1 MAAARGWIC
10 NSGAKDGGFGV
21 RRRRAAS
28 PTRDVPAPAMSSSH
42 LSVMRIQGT
51 SQTKCHTKGLAI
63 MSKQDEQARGW
74 ARGLGTVTFCMG
86 GHTMPSA
93 DGQGAAAPRGGSAA
107 KGGRHGQHH
116 RGTSQRCQGADT
128 VPTQGPRAGQQ
139 LAGGFPSSCP
149 SSRLASHPELG
160 CKRLSCDRRLP
171 VRSRLGAGAAG
182 RVGSGRAGP
191 GRARRCRTLS
201 ARHRPQRHA
210 APQAFQRRGQG
221 AGTQEGGCWFPLHRR
236 CPGTSRDVRAW
247 GAAEC

>member
-182 RVGSGRAGP
+182 RVGSGRAVLAAA
-191 GRARRCRTLS
+191 GR
-201 ARHRPQRHA
+201 
-210 APQAFQRRGQG
+210 
-221 AGTQEGGCWFPLHRR
+221 
-236 CPGTSRDVRAW
+236 
-247 GAAEC
+247 